1 MSDPVTKAKQTLAA
15 IEGAQGAIDEN
26 FLKAKDAAADA
37 YMERVEQIRKE
48 RGVSAL
54 EAHRIARTDP
64 AAVEAYER
72 AAEISDEHT
81 YMVDAVPGAA
91 SRVEE

>member
-1 MSDPVTKAKQTLAA
+1 MTDQVTKAKQTLAA
-15 IEGAQGAIDEN
+15 IEGAQASVDEH
-26 FLKAKDAAADA
+26 FIKAKDEASDA
-37 YMERVEQIRKE
+37 YMARVEQIRKE

-54 EAHRIARTDP
+54 EAHRIALTDP

-72 AAEISDEHT
+72 AAEISDDHT

-91 SRVEE
+91 SRVED